1 MRESPRLVLDPHDA
15 QPPHHARLGLV
26 GCLILLTLCFLSL
39 RLWQLQI
46 VEGENFR
53 SLSENNR
60 LRLKRT
66 PPLRGVIYDRQGR
79 VLVDN
84 RPSFNVVLVPEDT
97 PDVNVTLAALSRYV
111 VENVAFTTGVLP
123 RDPRR
128 PPYEGVVIARDV
140 TWATLAAVES
150 HQFDIPGVNVEV
162 STKRYYPAEELAAH
176 LLGYVGEVSPR
187 ELASLS
193 GYRMGDLIGKF
204 GIEKRL
210 EADLRGKG
218 GGQQIEVDALGK
230 RLRVLGEV
238 EARAGKSL
246 VLSIDLDLQQKTEE
260 ILDGKEGAIVVL
272 DVRTGEV
279 LAMVSRPG
287 FNPNL
292 FARGIKA
299 GEWRSLIEDPL
310 RPLNN
315 RAVQGQYPPG
325 STFKIIMATAAL
337 EKGVVAPATR
347 FFCGGGLPFGGRVF
361 RCWKRG
367 GHGSVDLRQAI
378 AQSCDVY
385 FYQVGQRLGIHA
397 IAEYARQFGLGR
409 LSGIDLDHEAPGI
422 IPDPAWKKQLLGAPW
437 YAGETLSVVIGQG
450 YVTATP
456 LQMAMATAAVANG
469 GTVYRPHVVKRVLN
483 EVGETI
489 REYLPEVLNTTG
501 VKPQTLQLVRDGMFD
516 VVNGARGTGKK
527 AQLPDILVAGKTGTS
542 QVIAGTRGKGTVMPR
557 QYRDHAWFVAFA
569 PTDAP
574 EVAVACLLEHAGQG
588 GGAAAAPVVREV
600 LDAYFH
606 ITLGEKR
613 GSHAVRQEA
622 HLAF

>member
-1 MRESPRLVLDPHDA
+1 MREPQRLVLDPRDTH
-15 QPPHHARLGLV
+15 PLFHARLSVV
-26 GCLILLTLCFLSL
+26 GGVIFITLFFLLL

-46 VEGENFR
+46 VEGDTFR

-97 PDVNVTLAALSRYV
+97 PDVGATLSALSRYV
-111 VENVAFTTGVLP
+111 IENVAFTAGSLP

-128 PPYEGVVIARDV
+128 PAYEGVVIARDV
-140 TWATLAAVES
+140 AWSTLAAVEA
-150 HQFDIPGVNVEV
+150 HQFDIPGVSIEV
-162 STKRYYPAEELAAH
+162 STKRYYPAGALAAH
-176 LLGYVGEVSPR
+176 LLGYVGEISPR
-187 ELASLS
+187 ELDRLP

-210 EADLRGKG
+210 EPYLRGKG
-218 GGQQIEVDALGK
+218 GGQQIEVDALGR

-246 VLSIDLDLQQKTEE
+246 VLSLDLELQQKAEQALE
-260 ILDGKEGAIVVL
+260 GHEGAIVAL

-279 LAMVSRPG
+279 LAMASRPG
-287 FNPNL
+287 FDPNL

-299 GEWRSLIEDPL
+299 EEWRTLIGDPL

-315 RAVQGQYPPG
+315 RAIQGQYSPG
-325 STFKIIMATAAL
+325 STFKVVMAAAAL
-337 EKGVVAPATR
+337 EKGVVTPATR

-361 RCWKRG
+361 RCWKKG

-378 AQSCDVY
+378 AQSCNVY
-385 FYQVGQRLGIHA
+385 FYQVGQRLGITA
-397 IAEYARQFGLGR
+397 IAEYARLFGLGR
-409 LSGIDLDHEAPGI
+409 PTGVDLDHEAPGI
-422 IPDPAWKKQLLGAPW
+422 IPDPAWKKKLLGAPW

-450 YVTATP
+450 YVSATP
-456 LQMAMATAAVANG
+456 LQMAVAAAAVANG
-469 GTVYRPHVVKRVLN
+469 GTVYRPRLVKRVLDGG
-483 EVGETI
+483 GETVL
-489 REYLPEVLNTTG
+489 EYQPEVVNEAG
-501 VKPQTLQLVRDGMFD
+501 VKEQTLRLVREGMVE
-516 VVNGARGTGKK
+516 VVNGPRGTGKK
-527 AQLPDILVAGKTGTS
+527 ARLPDVLVAGKTGTS
-542 QVIAGTRGKGTVMPR
+542 QFIAGTRGKGTALPR
-557 QYRDHAWFVAFA
+557 QFRDHAWFIAFA
-569 PTDAP
+569 PADAP

-588 GGAAAAPVVREV
+588 GGAAAAPVAREV
-600 LDAYFH
+600 LDAYFN

-613 GSHAVRQEA
+613 GDRAVRQEA
-622 HLAF
+622 RLAF